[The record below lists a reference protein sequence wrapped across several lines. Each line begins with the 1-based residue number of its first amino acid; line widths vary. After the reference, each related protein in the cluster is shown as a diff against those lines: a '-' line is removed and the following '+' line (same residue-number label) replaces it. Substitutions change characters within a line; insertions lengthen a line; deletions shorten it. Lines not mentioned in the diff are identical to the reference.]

1 MTHGP
6 QSTVEPV
13 PEESRRR
20 QHEQRDLRI
29 GVLFGSLAA
38 LTLLVL
44 LAALGMKVLESVADA
59 RARARETAPSPM
71 METDVTPPG
80 PRLESSSGQVL
91 RQLHAEEAA
100 ELGGYAWIDRE
111 SGIARLPI
119 ERAMEII
126 AERDGE
132 MPPMPQAAPQGEQQ

>member
-1 MTHGP
+1 MTHDP
-6 QSTVEPV
+6 RSTVEPV
-13 PEESRRR
+13 PEESRKR

-29 GVLFGSLAA
+29 GVLFGSLTA
-38 LTLLVL
+38 LALLVV
-44 LAALGMKVLESVADA
+44 LAAVGMRVLERFVDA
-59 RARARETAPSPM
+59 RARARQPAPSPM

-80 PRLESSSGQVL
+80 PKLESSSGQVL

-100 ELGGYAWIDRE
+100 ELGGYEWIDRE

-119 ERAMEII
+119 ERAIEII
-126 AERDGE
+126 AERNGE